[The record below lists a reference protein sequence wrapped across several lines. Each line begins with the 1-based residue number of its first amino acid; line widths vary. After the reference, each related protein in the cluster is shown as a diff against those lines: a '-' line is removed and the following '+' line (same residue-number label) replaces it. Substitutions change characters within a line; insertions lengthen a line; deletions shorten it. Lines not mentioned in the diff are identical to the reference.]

1 MPNSLNLK
9 TPEIPEYS
17 TSPAVTPT
25 NADKKSLWS
34 FGVSK
39 LSPSRRSVDISNL
52 EKQQKNHSSRHAPGH
67 LDLNNLSTSFNSSVN
82 LKTNDNRASSH
93 IEFMCGGD
101 RIPSPG
107 TPEIVSRCPDV
118 AVPAGSVA
126 ILTCQLRNS
135 DGTVVTWRKAEPNA
149 TPINNMNKYNW
160 FVTTGGEARLIVN
173 SAAPGDSGVYVCT
186 VSNRGG
192 NVQCTIGLTVLSPA
206 AVNNAPTTA
215 SDEDSPLHDTE
226 INAEIVNPTSVRVSW
241 DYTSL
246 TTNSYIIE
254 YCRSGSMQWQRN
266 DDRPVRSRYIMAC
279 LTPGESYI
287 FRLRCVNTNVTSLPS
302 QSVTMP
308 LSDNHMWQQQQFNHR
323 YAAVTELGRGR
334 FGVVRLATDAVTGQ
348 LVALKQIAR
357 KYQDVITTQEEFKL
371 MAATQHP
378 NIVRGLAFF
387 ENAPSNG
394 FDTIVM
400 EL

>member
-1 MPNSLNLK
+1 MK
-9 TPEIPEYS
+9 
-17 TSPAVTPT
+17 
-25 NADKKSLWS
+25 
-34 FGVSK
+34 G
-39 LSPSRRSVDISNL
+39 
-52 EKQQKNHSSRHAPGH
+52 NH
-67 LDLNNLSTSFNSSVN
+67 
-82 LKTNDNRASSH
+82 DNHRASSH
-93 IEFMCGGD
+93 IEFMCGGE

-107 TPEIVSRCPDV
+107 IPEIVSRCADV

-135 DGTVVTWRKAEPNA
+135 NGATVTWRKSEPNG

-160 FVTTGGEARLIVN
+160 FVTTSGEARLIVN
-173 SAAPGDSGVYVCT
+173 SAEPSDCGVYICSVT
-186 VSNRGG
+186 NRHG
-192 NVQCTIGLTVLSPA
+192 NIQCTIGLTVMSPT
-206 AVNNAPTTA
+206 AVNNSNHNA
-215 SDEDSPLHDTE
+215 SLLVHDEDSPLHDTE
-226 INAEIVNPTSVRVSW
+226 INAEIINPTSVRISW
-241 DYTSL
+241 DYTTL

-254 YCRSGSMQWQRN
+254 YCRSGSLQWKCN
-266 DDRPVRSRYIMAC
+266 EDRPVRSRYIMTA
-279 LTPGESYI
+279 LTPGESYN

-302 QSVTMP
+302 AKVTMP

-323 YAAVTELGRGR
+323 YTSVTELGRGR

-348 LVALKQIAR
+348 LVALKQISR

-371 MAATQHP
+371 MSAVQHP